1 MHSYIQKLLDLGQ
14 IRTVSRE
21 VDPRYELA
29 AVLSCS
35 QQESEAPVLFSNV
48 KGTKFP
54 VIANL
59 YGSHNRLCELI
70 GTTKGNFCRRWL
82 ELADTTPPSAEQ
94 YRITVPEPDDLVE
107 CTISDLPHIT
117 YRERDAGAY
126 ITAGVF
132 LANNPDTG
140 VPNLSF
146 SRSLMVSDAEL
157 RVRLGDPHDLT
168 RYQSLAEAK
177 DHALDVAILIGP
189 PPEIFLAGCASI
201 PYDADELAV
210 AAQVRGE
217 AIPMR
222 QCKTIDLVVPDETE
236 IVIEG
241 RILPKKRAAEGPFG
255 EFMGYYTQ
263 KDQMNHVFEVTRV
276 VARKNAYFQG
286 LLCGSPDDLRPLE
299 LSFATRTYR
308 ALVAEIPGILDVS
321 CNPMLHNTVVR
332 IKQMFEGHA
341 QKVMMKV
348 FGSNLNYNNICTV
361 VDEDVDIHDFRDV
374 WWAFITRAR
383 VDARLTVIEN
393 VPGFYYDKDKTFW
406 GRLGIDAT
414 KPFHKM
420 DEFERTQT
428 PGQKDI
434 KLSEYLD

>member
-1 MHSYIQKLLDLGQ
+1 MQSYIQKLLDRGE

-21 VDPRYELA
+21 VDPHHELA

-35 QQESEAPVLFSNV
+35 QQESDAPVLFQNV
-48 KGTKFP
+48 RGTEFP

-70 GTTKGNFCRRWL
+70 GTTKGNFCQRWL
-82 ELADTTPPSAEQ
+82 ELSDAAPPPPDERQTS
-94 YRITVPEPDDLVE
+94 VPEPDDLV
-107 CTISDLPHIT
+107 TGRISDLPHIT
-117 YRERDAGAY
+117 YHGKDAGPY

-132 LANNPDTG
+132 LAKDPETG

-146 SRSLMVSDAEL
+146 SRSLIISDTEL

-168 RYQSLAEAK
+168 RYQALAEARDK
-177 DHALDVAILIGP
+177 ALEVAILVGA
-189 PPEIFLAGCASI
+189 PPEVFLAGCASI

-210 AAQVRGE
+210 AAQLRGGPL
-217 AIPMR
+217 PMR
-222 QCKTIDLVVPDETE
+222 QCQTIDLMVPDETQ

-241 RILPKKRAAEGPFG
+241 RILPNKRAPEGPFG

-276 VARKNAYFQG
+276 VSRKNAYFQG

-299 LSFATRTYR
+299 LAFATRTYR
-308 ALVAEIPGILDVS
+308 SLVGEVPGVLDVS
-321 CNPMLHNTVVR
+321 CNPMLHNTIVR

-341 QKVMMKV
+341 KQVMIKV
-348 FGSNLNYNNICTV
+348 FASNLNYNNICTV

-374 WWAFITRAR
+374 WWAFVTRAR
-383 VDARLTVIEN
+383 VDKRLTIIED
-393 VPGFYYDKDKTFW
+393 VPGFYYDKDKVYW

-420 DEFERTQT
+420 EEFERVQIT
-428 PGQKDI
+428 GKSNIRLND
-434 KLSEYLD
+434 YLD

>member
-1 MHSYIQKLLDLGQ
+1 MQGYIQKLLDRGE

-21 VDPRYELA
+21 VDPHHELA
-29 AVLSCS
+29 AVVSCS
-35 QQESEAPVLFSNV
+35 QQESDAPVLFQNV
-48 KGTKFP
+48 SGTEFP

-70 GTTKGNFCRRWL
+70 GTIKGNFCQRWL
-82 ELADTTPPSAEQ
+82 ELSDAAPPPPDERQTS
-94 YRITVPEPDDLVE
+94 VSEPDDLVKGK
-107 CTISDLPHIT
+107 ISDLPHIT
-117 YRERDAGAY
+117 YHGKDAGPY

-132 LANNPDTG
+132 LAKEPDTG

-146 SRSLMVSDAEL
+146 NRSLIISDSEL

-177 DHALDVAILIGP
+177 DKALEVAILVGA
-189 PPEIFLAGCASI
+189 PPEVFLAGCASI
-201 PYDADELAV
+201 PYHSDELAV
-210 AAQVRGE
+210 AAQLRGGP
-217 AIPMR
+217 IPMR
-222 QCKTIDLVVPDETE
+222 QCQTIDLMVPDETQ

-241 RILPKKRAAEGPFG
+241 RILPNKRAPEGPFG

-276 VARKNAYFQG
+276 VSRKNAYFQG
-286 LLCGSPDDLRPLE
+286 LLCGSSDDLRPLE
-299 LSFATRTYR
+299 LAFATRTYR
-308 ALVAEIPGILDVS
+308 SLVAEVPGVLDVS
-321 CNPMLHNTVVR
+321 CNPMLHNTIVQ

-341 QKVMMKV
+341 KQVMMKV
-348 FGSNLNYNNICTV
+348 FASNLNYNNICTV

-374 WWAFITRAR
+374 WWAFVTRAR
-383 VDARLTVIEN
+383 VDKRLTIIED
-393 VPGFYYDKDKTFW
+393 VPGFYYDKDKVYW

-420 DEFERTQT
+420 EEFERVQIT
-428 PGQKDI
+428 GKSNIRLKD
-434 KLSEYLD
+434 YFD